1 MTEIELNTRVCVECK
16 KTFRTPGQEQLC
28 PSCRE
33 RHKRESLKKEA
44 EDSKKIPIV
53 DAPKK
58 EKPKVSLD
66 EEQRIEKIYNAVHT
80 SRYHGYVEI
89 VSIIESRKGTFV
101 CAVVRKSPKAEW
113 FALPAKALPIPQE
126 GGDAIWQSIIHHGNQ
141 YVRSI
146 STRADKSYTA
156 KEL

>member
-33 RHKRESLKKEA
+33 KHKRESLKKEA

-80 SRYHGYVEI
+80 SRYHGYGEI
-89 VSIIESRKGTFV
+89 VSIIESRKGNV
-101 CAVVRKSPKAEW
+101 CVCCGEEVP
-113 FALPAKALPIPQE
+113 E
-126 GGDAIWQSIIHHGNQ
+126 GRMVCPSCESI
-141 YVRSI
+141 
-146 STRADKSYTA
+146 ADTPRRW
-156 KEL
+156 